1 MQKKI
6 YAVRKGRQTGLF
18 TTWAECQKQVTGY
31 AGARFKGFT
40 NAEEAMR
47 WLSGDDTAGSHT
59 AQPAGRRQIHAVKGP
74 RLSPEQTTDTDQD
87 YIIYTDGSCL
97 KNPDGPGGWAM
108 VARTT
113 ATGAVSEQSGGHPST
128 TNNRM
133 ELTAAIKALQWAPAG
148 SRVALYTD
156 SQYLKNGI
164 TRWMATWKR
173 RGWKKADGTPVL
185 NQQLWMALD
194 ALYASHI
201 VTFHWVKGHAGVDL
215 NERCDQLAKKEA
227 MKY

>member
-1 MQKKI
+1 MPKKI

-133 ELTAAIKALQWAPAG
+133 ELTAAIKALRWAPAG
-148 SRVALYTD
+148 SRVALYT
-156 SQYLKNGI
+156 
-164 TRWMATWKR
+164 
-173 RGWKKADGTPVL
+173 
-185 NQQLWMALD
+185 
-194 ALYASHI
+194 
-201 VTFHWVKGHAGVDL
+201 
-215 NERCDQLAKKEA
+215 
-227 MKY
+227 

>member
-1 MQKKI
+1 ML
-6 YAVRKGRQTGLF
+6 YEKGRQTGLF
-18 TTWAECQKQVTGY
+18 TTWAECQKRVTGY

-59 AQPAGRRQIHAVKGP
+59 AQPAGRRQIHTVKGP

-164 TRWMATWKR
+164 TRWLAAWKR
-173 RGWKKADGTPVL
+173 RGWKKRRRDSLYSISSSGWLSMHCMPVT
-185 NQQLWMALD
+185 
-194 ALYASHI
+194 S
-201 VTFHWVKGHAGVDL
+201 
-215 NERCDQLAKKEA
+215 
-227 MKY
+227 